1 MLVVGAIVLVGV
13 VTAVSLW
20 RAKTEQ
26 SNRRAAEEMTAK
38 WEVRLD
44 SLKSQVDSLTAE
56 NQRLRSVID
65 SLSSR

>member
-1 MLVVGAIVLVGV
+1 MVVVGAIVLVGV

-38 WEVRLD
+38 WEARID
-44 SLKSQVDSLTAE
+44 SLNAVVDSLRTE
-56 NQRLRSVID
+56 NRQLHRITD
-65 SLSSR
+65 SLMRR

>member
-1 MLVVGAIVLVGV
+1 MGVAGAIVLVGV

-38 WEVRLD
+38 WEARIDTLQ
-44 SLKSQVDSLTAE
+44 SRVDSLSTE
-56 NQRLRSVID
+56 NQRLRSVVD

>member
-1 MLVVGAIVLVGV
+1 MVVVGAIVLVGV

-26 SNRRAAEEMTAK
+26 SNRRAAKEMTAQ
-38 WEVRLD
+38 WEARID
-44 SLKSQVDSLTAE
+44 SLQENVDSLTTE